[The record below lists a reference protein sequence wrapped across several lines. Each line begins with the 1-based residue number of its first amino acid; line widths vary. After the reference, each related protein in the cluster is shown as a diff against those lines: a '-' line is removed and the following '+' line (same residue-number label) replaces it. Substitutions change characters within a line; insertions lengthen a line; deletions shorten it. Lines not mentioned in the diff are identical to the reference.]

1 MFISGMMIGI
11 YMVIAALAA
20 MMTYFEQQDSKD
32 RSVVFS
38 LLGFAAC
45 LVWPLTL
52 MTVLVAARRTA

>member
-20 MMTYFEQQDSKD
+20 LMTYFEQMDGED